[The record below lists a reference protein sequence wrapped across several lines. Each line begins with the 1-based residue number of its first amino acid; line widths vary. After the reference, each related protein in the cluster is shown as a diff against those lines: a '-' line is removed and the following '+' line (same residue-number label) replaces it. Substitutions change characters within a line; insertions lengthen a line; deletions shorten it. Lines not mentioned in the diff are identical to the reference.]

1 MAEGSLVNLNIGAL
15 AAPVE
20 KLIDRV
26 SDAVGGI
33 VRPWQIERVAKAEGK
48 AEILRAEARITVS
61 EIEQRAMHRLV
72 REEGKKQ
79 ENIESIT
86 AKSTSKVLD
95 SAKPE
100 DIEED
105 WLTNFFDRC
114 RSVSD
119 DEMQQIWANILAGEA
134 NNPGRFDKKTIDL
147 LSTMGKA
154 DAQNFQKLARFV
166 VFFPRAVPLIFDH
179 NADIY
184 KDNGCN
190 FEYFN
195 LLQDLGLVNFNFS
208 VGYNLTIV
216 SGSTILRYSNRFY
229 SMSFDSNNFFD
240 VGQVILTRACM
251 QIIELCSDIY
261 DEEFEHYFIENLLK
275 QNILVSSINNL
286 SVRLRRKS
294 VVCVLLSLTKEKV
307 FVTLENLYARKL
319 VSQQLNNIG
328 IKQWHSAKKLVE
340 QKFAPASEL
349 LLRALQQDLV
359 YLYSVAI
366 AKFMPRSL
374 MIFKV

>member
-1 MAEGSLVNLNIGAL
+1 MVEGPLVDLNIGAL

-33 VRPWQIERVAKAEGK
+33 ARPWQIERVAKAEGK

-154 DAQNFQKLARFV
+154 DAQNFQKLARFA

-184 KDNGCN
+184 KNNGCN

-229 SMSFDSNNFFD
+229 SMEFDSNNFFD
-240 VGQVILTRACM
+240 VGQIILTRAGM

-286 SVRLRRKS
+286 S
-294 VVCVLLSLTKEKV
+294 
-307 FVTLENLYARKL
+307 
-319 VSQQLNNIG
+319 G
-328 IKQWHSAKKLVE
+328 
-340 QKFAPASEL
+340 
-349 LLRALQQDLV
+349 
-359 YLYSVAI
+359 
-366 AKFMPRSL
+366 
-374 MIFKV
+374 

>member
-33 VRPWQIERVAKAEGK
+33 ALPWQIERVAKAEGK
-48 AEILRAEARITVS
+48 AEILRAEARIIVS

-100 DIEED
+100 DIDED

-166 VFFPRAVPLIFDH
+166 VFFPRAVPIIFDY
-179 NADIY
+179 NADIH
-184 KDNGCN
+184 KNNGCD

-208 VGYNLTIV
+208 VGYNLTILN
-216 SGSTILRYSNRFY
+216 GSTILRYSNRLY
-229 SMSFDSNNFFD
+229 SM
-240 VGQVILTRACM
+240 
-251 QIIELCSDIY
+251 
-261 DEEFEHYFIENLLK
+261 
-275 QNILVSSINNL
+275 
-286 SVRLRRKS
+286 
-294 VVCVLLSLTKEKV
+294 V
-307 FVTLENLYARKL
+307 FN
-319 VSQQLNNIG
+319 
-328 IKQWHSAKKLVE
+328 
-340 QKFAPASEL
+340 
-349 LLRALQQDLV
+349 
-359 YLYSVAI
+359 
-366 AKFMPRSL
+366 
-374 MIFKV
+374 